1 MLLEVWDVSL
11 LSVPRLQQLPD
22 PARGFKAAQRPIPS
36 RIRGLAG
43 WWNCLSVRVLSCG
56 CRDCQALLALL
67 PGVISLPELAVG
79 WCGTARPERASG
91 GASGW
96 RGAGE
101 RPCGQRDLP
110 VCPGPCGGQ
119 DGHSGVTLRGI
130 SEGSGLGFSAAEGR
144 WPWLYQCCWLPAPA
158 GRAGIWG
165 GQDTRGGHVGA
176 LGGGPWEWLP
186 VLFHKH
192 NVPAF
197 PSASS
202 VSIKEEIHFPG
213 ITSLA
218 LGQALGCF
226 GQHQGGAQF

>member
-1 MLLEVWDVSL
+1 MTWPVPTATYSPNKIPKHVLDLFQELKISLKLINHHFLLVF
-11 LSVPRLQQLPD
+11 PFR
-22 PARGFKAAQRPIPS
+22 
-36 RIRGLAG
+36 

-119 DGHSGVTLRGI
+119 DGHSGGTLRGAVDPGESLQPGI
-130 SEGSGLGFSAAEGR
+130 SPDIFAPKTKGRSVLPWKQENVLVSGNILGIKLEVVELPLCPCAELQVQGLSGLVGCG
-144 WPWLYQCCWLPAPA
+144 
-158 GRAGIWG
+158 GI
-165 GQDTRGGHVGA
+165 
-176 LGGGPWEWLP
+176 
-186 VLFHKH
+186 
-192 NVPAF
+192 
-197 PSASS
+197 ASLS
-202 VSIKEEIHFPG
+202 V
-213 ITSLA
+213 
-218 LGQALGCF
+218 C
-226 GQHQGGAQF
+226 